1 MQIPEPQQE
10 HRWLQRIVGEWT
22 FEHECMMGPGQPPT
36 KSTGTESVRR
46 LGNVWVICE
55 GQGEMPGGGV
65 SNSIMSLGY
74 DPARKRFVG
83 TFIVSVM
90 TYLWVYDGALEGNVL
105 TMDCDGPSFTG
116 QGMAKYQ
123 DIIEII
129 SDDHRTLSSRAFV
142 DGKWQ
147 HFMTAHYRRKK

>member
-1 MQIPEPQQE
+1 MQIPEPQRE
-10 HRWLQRIVGEWT
+10 HQWLQRIVGEWT
-22 FEHECMMGPGQPPT
+22 FENECIMEPGKPPS
-36 KSTGTESVRR
+36 KFTGTDSVRK
-46 LGNVWVICE
+46 LGELWVICE

-65 SNSIMSLGY
+65 SKSIMSLGF
-74 DPARKRFVG
+74 DPAKKRFVG
-83 TFIVSVM
+83 TFIASPM
-90 TYLWVYDGALEGNVL
+90 TFLWVYDGGLQGNVL

-129 SDDHRTLSSRAFV
+129 SDDHRTLTSQQLV

-147 HFMTAHYRRKK
+147 HFMTAHYRRKR